1 MAERMK
7 TIRHTNPK
15 RTEILHVETPLGII
29 NIQIGPTDFRGRP
42 VVSVQVSP
50 DDFAGAPKVVRRG
63 YSNTRLVQL
72 KTVKGGR

>member
-7 TIRHTNPK
+7 TIRRTNPK

-29 NIQIGPTDFRGRP
+29 NIQIGLTDFRGRP